1 MNPRMNRFRYDKIIL
16 SLLLVSDP
24 DYTRRL
30 KPGSGQE
37 SAGVPV
43 RLCMSAGVSSCGMLG
58 RACAPTGEV
67 KWGAHT
73 LLQEP

>member
-1 MNPRMNRFRYDKIIL
+1 MTRSS
-16 SLLLVSDP
+16 SLYSWCLTLI
-24 DYTRRL
+24 TQ
-30 KPGSGQE
+30 GGGQE